1 MGDRA
6 ADAIET
12 KKEWIAPELRKV
24 DVEKITAD
32 EGFFQPDSTDMGPS
46 DS

>member
-1 MGDRA
+1 MEDRV
-6 ADAIET
+6 ADVVEI
-12 KKEWIAPELRKV
+12 KKEWVAPELKKI

>member
-1 MGDRA
+1 MEDRVE
-6 ADAIET
+6 DVVET
-12 KKEWIAPELRKV
+12 KKEWVAPELKKI

-32 EGFFQPDSTDMGPS
+32 NGFFAPDSTDAGPS

>member
-1 MGDRA
+1 MEDRV
-6 ADAIET
+6 ADVVET
-12 KKEWIAPELRKV
+12 KKEWVAPELKKI

-32 EGFFQPDSTDMGPS
+32 NGFFDPDSTDVGPS